1 MDAPGE
7 SALLVPV
14 PAAEPLVGEMRIAY
28 DPAAALGVP
37 AHITLLYPFV
47 QPSAITEDTVATLRA
62 VFVRHEPFG
71 FSLREARW
79 FGREVL
85 YLAPEPTAPFLSL
98 TEELT
103 ARFPGHPPYGGAFDE
118 VMPHLTVADPG
129 RLGLAATGLGGLV
142 EVLDRALPIEAVAD
156 EVHLMVEGADA
167 RWSVRERLPLGQGA

>member
-1 MDAPGE
+1 MDAPRE

-14 PAAEPLVGEMRIAY
+14 PAAEPLVGEIRIAY

-47 QPSAITEDTVATLRA
+47 RPSSITQDTVATLRA

-98 TEELT
+98 IGELT
-103 ARFPGHPPYGGAFDE
+103 ARFPDHPPYGGAFDE
-118 VMPHLTVADPG
+118 VVPHLTVADPG
-129 RLGLAATGLGGLV
+129 RLGVALTPHGDLVQGLERGLPV
-142 EVLDRALPIEAVAD
+142 EAVAD
-156 EVHLMVEGADA
+156 GVHLMIEGADA
-167 RWSVRERLPLGQGA
+167 RWSVLERFSLGWRA

>member
-1 MDAPGE
+1 MGAPSE
-7 SALLVPV
+7 SALVVPV
-14 PAAEPLVGEMRIAY
+14 PAAEALVGEMRIAY

-37 AHITLLYPFV
+37 AHVTLLYPFV
-47 QPSAITEDTVATLRA
+47 QPSAITQDTVATLRA

-103 ARFPGHPPYGGAFDE
+103 ARFPDNPPYGGAFDE
-118 VMPHLTVADPG
+118 VTPHLTVADPG
-129 RLGLAATGLGGLV
+129 RLGLAAAELGGLV
-142 EVLDRALPIEAVAD
+142 AVLDQALPIEAVAD
-156 EVHLMVEGADA
+156 EAHLMIEGAEA
-167 RWSVRERLPLGQGA
+167 RWSVRDRFPLGHQA